1 MFGSSILEV
10 AIGLILVFL
19 LLSLIAS
26 AVQEAIES
34 LLKARG
40 IHLERGIRELL
51 GDGKGTGLARTFYE
65 HPMICSL
72 YRGAYDPPP
81 EDRKRK
87 RGGNLPNYIPARNFA
102 VAMLDIAT
110 RGPDPGVYAVH
121 QTSPILTE
129 AGLRASVDRIP
140 NVFVQRAML
149 SAIDH
154 ARGDLALVQKNLE
167 AWYDSGMDRVSG
179 SYKRHAQRWL
189 FLIGVV
195 MTLLLNV
202 NTLTIADYLA
212 ANDAARAALV
222 TRAQEVL
229 ADSTYRELV
238 DGEVVSRVAGRA
250 VYEDL
255 QSLSLPIGWDRRLP
269 APPGAG
275 IGYWMRQVTGLFLT
289 ALAITLGAPFWFD
302 ILNKV
307 MVIRSTVKPREKSP
321 EEGSEDRKPKGG
333 LGDAD
338 AATAVGIAAF
348 AGASSALA
356 QEAPRTGSIASAPIM
371 ARVIPPHVD
380 QEWSDD
386 QEDGIL

>member
-1 MFGSSILEV
+1 MFGSNILEV

-19 LLSLIAS
+19 LFSLIAS

-40 IHLERGIRELL
+40 VHLERGIRELL

-72 YRGAYDPPP
+72 YRGAYEPAP
-81 EDRKRK
+81 EEKRRK

-102 VAMLDIAT
+102 IALIDIAT
-110 RGPDPGVYAVH
+110 RGPDVGVYAVQ
-121 QTSPILTE
+121 QTAPVLTE
-129 AGLRASVDRIP
+129 AGLRSSVERIP
-140 NVFVQRAML
+140 NLFVQRAML

-167 AWYDSGMDRVSG
+167 AWFDSAMDRVSG

-189 FLIGVV
+189 FAIGLG
-195 MTLLLNV
+195 MTLVLNV

-212 ANDAARAALV
+212 KDDVARADIIA
-222 TRAQEVL
+222 RAQQVL
-229 ADSTYRELV
+229 DDPAYRGLVSDS
-238 DGEVVSRVAGRA
+238 VVSRVAGRA
-250 VYEDL
+250 VYDDL
-255 QSLSLPIGWDRRLP
+255 QSLGLPIGWDRRLP
-269 APPGAG
+269 APGNAG
-275 IGYWMRQVTGLFLT
+275 ITYWVREFSGLLLT

-321 EEGSEDRKPKGG
+321 EEGSEDRQSKDGG
-333 LGDAD
+333 GDAD
-338 AATAVGIAAF
+338 MAAAAGIAAF
-348 AGASSALA
+348 AGAATAVSREAHPEGTA
-356 QEAPRTGSIASAPIM
+356 PPAPRTNMVVVPFTE
-371 ARVIPPHVD
+371 
-380 QEWSDD
+380 QEWADGN
-386 QEDGIL
+386 EDGIL